1 MSEGEAVALI
11 HKVMMRIIMMIITED
26 GYIFINID
34 HSLRKLRVKLIK
46 VKTAKFVRRGHHLC
60 VPCCTLVFLF
70 YILTRRQ

>member
-34 HSLRKLRVKLIK
+34 H
-46 VKTAKFVRRGHHLC
+46 
-60 VPCCTLVFLF
+60 
-70 YILTRRQ
+70 